1 VWEVDEN
8 AIYTYASPKVRDLLG
23 YEPEEVLGKSAFA
36 FMPDAEARRV
46 SEIFTAI
53 ATQQIPFQCLENINC
68 HKNGGL
74 VVLETSGVPIF
85 DAEGKFRG
93 YRGIDRDITQ
103 RQRAET
109 VLQEILARNRAII
122 GAIPDLMLRVRRDG
136 TCLDFI
142 PPSATG
148 AGTFVSI
155 EKHLAEFLTPQLL
168 QQQLH
173 AIAKALTTGELQ
185 VYEHQIEKENN
196 IAYEEVRIAPL
207 GEEEALILVRDISK
221 RKQSETALQ
230 ESEKRFQQIIHTISD
245 GLIIV
250 DTQGCVLF
258 VNPAAQALFKLP
270 ETKLIGYSL
279 GLPSVVGEPTEI
291 CIRQPTG
298 DLITAEMRVE
308 EIIWERETAYLVSLR
323 DITERYQAEQ
333 ALQESEKRLE
343 GILSSIQDV
352 VWSGWA
358 TTMQTIYMNPA
369 AEKVFGRPVSE
380 FYRDPFLPFKVVHP
394 EDRKFVRQQH
404 KLLLEKG
411 SIEAVYRIV
420 RPDKEVRWLYN
431 RSRVVYNDLGKPVRI
446 DGIDTDITERKL
458 AEEKL
463 ERNAFY
469 DSLTDL
475 PNRALFIDRLE
486 HALIRNKRNPE
497 SVFAVL
503 FLDLDGFKLINDSL
517 GHLTG
522 DRLLQS
528 FAERLSECLRPS
540 DTLAR
545 LGGDEFT
552 ILLEDINN
560 IKDAILVAQRVLQN
574 LTQPFNLD
582 DRQVFTNTSIGIALS
597 RQDYQRSEEILRDA
611 DTAMYRAKARGKG
624 CYAVFDPK
632 MYYLALSRLQ
642 LETDLRQA
650 IAKEEFQVFYQP
662 IASLENEIIT
672 EFEALIRWQH
682 PEKGLISPA
691 EFIPIAEETGLIVP
705 IGQWILKEACKQ
717 MKDWQDK
724 FLPQIPWNI
733 HINLSGKQIK
743 GINLIEQI
751 DEILAETGLE
761 ASSLKLE
768 ITESLLIENVE
779 IATNLFLELRKR
791 NIELCLDDFGT
802 GYSSLSYLH
811 RFPVSTIKIDR
822 SFVMRMKSKDESS
835 EIVRAIVLL
844 SHVLGMNVIAEGI
857 ETEAQ
862 LEQLKKL
869 NCEKGQGYYFSKPL
883 SKEDVEELLQV
894 ISSVG
899 AKKIEEFDV

>member
-1 VWEVDEN
+1 
-8 AIYTYASPKVRDLLG
+8 
-23 YEPEEVLGKSAFA
+23 
-36 FMPDAEARRV
+36 
-46 SEIFTAI
+46 
-53 ATQQIPFQCLENINC
+53 
-68 HKNGGL
+68 
-74 VVLETSGVPIF
+74 
-85 DAEGKFRG
+85 
-93 YRGIDRDITQ
+93 
-103 RQRAET
+103 
-109 VLQEILARNRAII
+109 
-122 GAIPDLMLRVRRDG
+122 
-136 TCLDFI
+136 
-142 PPSATG
+142 
-148 AGTFVSI
+148 
-155 EKHLAEFLTPQLL
+155 
-168 QQQLH
+168 
-173 AIAKALTTGELQ
+173 
-185 VYEHQIEKENN
+185 
-196 IAYEEVRIAPL
+196 
-207 GEEEALILVRDISK
+207 
-221 RKQSETALQ
+221 
-230 ESEKRFQQIIHTISD
+230 
-245 GLIIV
+245 
-250 DTQGCVLF
+250 
-258 VNPAAQALFKLP
+258 
-270 ETKLIGYSL
+270 
-279 GLPSVVGEPTEI
+279 
-291 CIRQPTG
+291 
-298 DLITAEMRVE
+298 
-308 EIIWERETAYLVSLR
+308 
-323 DITERYQAEQ
+323 
-333 ALQESEKRLE
+333 
-343 GILSSIQDV
+343 
-352 VWSGWA
+352 
-358 TTMQTIYMNPA
+358 
-369 AEKVFGRPVSE
+369 
-380 FYRDPFLPFKVVHP
+380 
-394 EDRKFVRQQH
+394 
-404 KLLLEKG
+404 
-411 SIEAVYRIV
+411 V

-642 LETDLRQA
+642 LEPDLRQA
-650 IAKEEFQVFYQP
+650 IFREEFQVFYQP

-761 ASSLKLE
+761 ANSLKLE